1 MLLIYLPIYLPKNS
15 SRCLYV
21 FDLIFKDELGIEFQI
36 TDDIRKFENYPDEKI
51 SYSGKRIGN
60 EFFIRSNSLL
70 FETEIKKQEIK
81 VVEKDAAKILFP
93 NEEDDLGFDIFSSV
107 FFLVSR
113 YEEYLPF
120 SADKFGRF
128 KASDTLAFQNNFLE
142 KPLVNIWIEILK
154 KKLQKRFSS
163 LKFKK
168 EKFQAVLTYD
178 IDVAYKF
185 KGRNFG
191 RNFGSALKDIL
202 KFRIVNISERIQ
214 TLFFLKKDP
223 WDVYDELQHLISHNQ
238 LSSVFFFLLADK
250 TKHDRNLHYQN
261 HQMKQLVNQVKAFS
275 EIGIHPSFFTS
286 VFPEKILVE
295 KERLENLSG
304 KKITKSRQHYL
315 KFILPETYN
324 SLLEAGISEDY
335 SMGFSGAPGFR
346 AGTCKPFYF
355 YDLKNEKVTTLK
367 IFPITFMESSVMNIA
382 GLNYE
387 EKIKKIFLL
396 LREVREVNGTFI
408 SLWHNHTISDKQEYS
423 TWRKVHETMIQQIS
437 SIGHAS

>member
-1 MLLIYLPIYLPKNS
+1 M
-15 SRCLYV
+15 YV
-21 FDLIFKDELGIEFQI
+21 FDLIFRDELGIEFQI
-36 TDDIRKFENYPDEKI
+36 TGDIKRFENYPDEKI
-51 SYSGKRIGN
+51 NYSEKRIEN
-60 EFFIRSNSLL
+60 EFFIRSKPFL

-81 VVEKDAAKILFP
+81 VAEKDAAKILFP

-128 KASDTLAFQNNFLE
+128 RASDTLAFQNNFLE
-142 KPLVNIWIEILK
+142 KPIINIWIEILK
-154 KKLQKRFSS
+154 AKLRKRFSS
-163 LKFKK
+163 LEFK
-168 EKFQAVLTYD
+168 EEEFQTILTYD

-185 KGRNFG
+185 KGRSFG
-191 RNFGSALKDIL
+191 RNLGSALKDIL
-202 KFRIVNISERIQ
+202 QFRILNILERIQ
-214 TLFFLKKDP
+214 TLFFSKKDP
-223 WDVYDELQHLISHNQ
+223 WDVYDELQKLISQNQ

-250 TKHDRNLHYQN
+250 AKHDRNLHYQN
-261 HQMKQLVNQVKAFS
+261 PAMNQLINQVKTFS

-324 SLLEAGISEDY
+324 SLLKAGISEDY
-335 SMGFSGAPGFR
+335 SMGFPEAPGFR

-355 YDLKNEKVTTLK
+355 YDLKNEKVTSFK
-367 IFPITFMESSVMNIA
+367 NFPGNIY
-382 GLNYE
+382 GKFGDE
-387 EKIKKIFLL
+387 
-396 LREVREVNGTFI
+396 
-408 SLWHNHTISDKQEYS
+408 
-423 TWRKVHETMIQQIS
+423 
-437 SIGHAS
+437 